1 MKPSSRSAR
10 IIFKSMSP
18 NWHNIFVG
26 AASAALFTVV
36 AIAPLVA
43 QTPPTAAVIP
53 TPQRVEAKPAPTK
66 APTTKASAAKASQA
80 PAAKPGA
87 PGKVTSVEGITEYT
101 LGNGMR
107 VMLFP
112 DPTKTNVTVNITY
125 LVGSRH
131 EDYGE
136 TGMAHLLEHLMFK
149 GSKNH
154 KDVPKELQDHG
165 ARPNGTTWFD
175 RTNYFETF
183 TSTDENLNW
192 ALSLEADR
200 MVNSFIA
207 KKDLDSE
214 MTVVRNEFE
223 AGENNPIG
231 ILEERVLSTMFLWHN
246 YGHSTIG
253 ARSDIE
259 KVPIERLQA
268 FWRHFYQPDNA
279 VLVVAGKIDEVKT
292 LALVEKYFAPIPK
305 PERQLRRT
313 YTSEPTQDGER
324 SVTLRRNGDTQAAIA
339 AYHIPAG
346 PDPEFAAVEMA
357 SNILGDAPSGRL
369 YKALV
374 DAKKAASVQTE
385 TYQEKDPGIFGGLAE
400 IRLDQSVTDA
410 RDILVA
416 TIEGMAKSPFTNE
429 ELERVRTN
437 YLKNFEL
444 SMNNS
449 QAIALQLS
457 EWQAQGD
464 WRLIFLHRDR
474 VKAVK
479 LEEVQKAAEKY
490 FIASNRTSGIF
501 IPDKNPVR
509 AEIANPPDVNALVK
523 DYKGN
528 QAVAQGEA
536 FEASPANIDKRTAR
550 GSLGGI
556 KIAFLEKKTRG
567 GQVTLLLQLHFGD
580 ESTLQGREVAAGVA
594 GHLLMRGTTKHTRQ
608 QIKDDFD
615 KLKAQVAIGGG
626 VDTANVR
633 ITTTKENLKPV
644 LDLVAEVL
652 REPSFPQDEFDKLKQ
667 EELAELEANKSEPQ
681 QLAMIGLQK
690 HLSPYPK
697 GDPRYM
703 MSIDE
708 QIEETKAVTLDQA
721 KAFYKEFYGASNGE
735 LSVIGDFDSEST
747 QNQIKSLLG
756 DWKSPKNYKRI
767 ETSYKPIKPLLQVIE
782 TPDKANTMW
791 AAGNLLKMSDTDPE
805 YPAMVLGNYLMGSGM
820 NSRLFARIRGK
831 EGLSYG
837 VGAAIQVTP
846 KEDVTKFFAYAI
858 CAPQNAPKVEASFKD
873 EVKKILGE
881 GYTAKEIEDGKKS
894 WAQARQVARAN
905 DGELIG
911 RLVTGLVF
919 GRTLAFDAE
928 LEAKVMTLTPEQIK
942 AAMKKLIDVDSLT
955 YVRAGDF
962 KKANITW

>member
-1 MKPSSRSAR
+1 
-10 IIFKSMSP
+10 MSLKR
-18 NWHNIFVG
+18 HTLSIR

-36 AIAPLVA
+36 ILTPLMAQAP
-43 QTPPTAAVIP
+43 PAAAAP
-53 TPQRVEAKPAPTK
+53 AKPA
-66 APTTKASAAKASQA
+66 AAKAPVAKPVQA
-80 PAAKPGA
+80 ASAKPAAA
-87 PGKVTSVEGITEYT
+87 VKVTSVEGITEYR
-101 LGNGMR
+101 LANGLR
-107 VMLFP
+107 VLLFP

-125 LVGSRH
+125 LVGSRY

-154 KDVPKELQDHG
+154 PGIPKELQDHG

-223 AGENNPIG
+223 AGENNPAN

-259 KVPIERLQA
+259 NVPIERLQA

-279 VLVVAGKIDEVKT
+279 ALVVAGKIDEAKT
-292 LALVEKYFAPIPK
+292 LALVEKYFASIPK

-346 PDPEFAAVEMA
+346 PDLEFAAVEMA
-357 SNILGDAPSGRL
+357 SEILGDVPSGRL

-374 DAKKAASVQTE
+374 DTKKAASVQTE
-385 TYQEKDPGIFGGLAE
+385 TYQEKDPGIFGGMAE
-400 IRLDQSVTDA
+400 VRLDQSVTDA

-416 TIEGMAKSPFTNE
+416 TIEGIAKNPFTSE

-437 YLKNFEL
+437 WLKNFDL
-444 SMNNS
+444 AMNNS

-464 WRLIFLHRDR
+464 WRLMFLHRDR

-479 LEEVQKAAEKY
+479 LEQAQKAAEKY
-490 FIASNRTSGIF
+490 FLQSNRTSGIF
-501 IPDKNPVR
+501 IPDKNPIR
-509 AEIANPPDVNALVK
+509 AEIPTPPDVNALVK
-523 DYKGN
+523 DYKGS

-536 FEASPANIDKRTAR
+536 FDPSPANIDKRTAR

-556 KIAFLEKKTRG
+556 RIALLEKKTRG
-567 GQVTLLLQLHFGD
+567 SQVTLLMQLHYGD
-580 ESTLQGREVAAGVA
+580 EATLQGREVAADLA
-594 GHLLMRGTTKHTRQ
+594 GQLLMRGTTKHTRQ
-608 QIKDDFD
+608 QLKDTFD
-615 KLKAQVAIGGG
+615 KLKAQVSIGGG
-626 VDTANVR
+626 VDTSNVR

-652 REPSFPQDEFDKLKQ
+652 REPAFPQDEFDKLKQ
-667 EELAELEANKSEPQ
+667 EELAQLEANKSEPQ
-681 QLAMIGLQK
+681 ELAMIGLQK

-747 QNQIKSLLG
+747 QNQIKSLFG
-756 DWKSPKNYKRI
+756 DWKSPKAYKRI
-767 ETSYKPIKPLLQVIE
+767 ELSYKPIKPLLQVIE

-791 AAGNLLKMSDTDPE
+791 AAGTLIKMSDTDPE
-805 YPAMVLGNYLMGSGM
+805 YPAMVLGNYILGAGM

-837 VGAAIQVTP
+837 VGAGIQVTP

-873 EVKKILGE
+873 EVKKILEE
-881 GYTAKEIEDGKKS
+881 GYSAAEVEAAKKS
-894 WAQARQVARAN
+894 WSQARQVSRAN

-911 RLVTGLVF
+911 KLVNGLYF

-928 LEAKVMTLTPEQIK
+928 LEAKVKALTPEQIK

-962 KKANITW
+962 KKANVTW